1 MPFFL
6 LSLKTSL
13 QDEYPTSWYL
23 HLYCDRGQGPE
34 NTEFLPFFRD
44 KKTYTNHI
52 DGKIGQ
58 NPVLELART
67 LISKREPTSSTSRHL
82 PSFARM
88 DRCFAHFFLQTIQV
102 AIDGDSRWAHP
113 STDTVPSVPP
123 SVVCLKTSL
132 RKLDL
137 A

>member
-1 MPFFL
+1 MNTQHPGIFTCTVTVGKDP
-6 LSLKTSL
+6 KTRSFC
-13 QDEYPTSWYL
+13 
-23 HLYCDRGQGPE
+23 H
-34 NTEFLPFFRD
+34 FFRD

-67 LISKREPTSSTSRHL
+67 LISKREPYFLNFQASSHPLHGWTDASRI
-82 PSFARM
+82 
-88 DRCFAHFFLQTIQV
+88 FFLQTIQV